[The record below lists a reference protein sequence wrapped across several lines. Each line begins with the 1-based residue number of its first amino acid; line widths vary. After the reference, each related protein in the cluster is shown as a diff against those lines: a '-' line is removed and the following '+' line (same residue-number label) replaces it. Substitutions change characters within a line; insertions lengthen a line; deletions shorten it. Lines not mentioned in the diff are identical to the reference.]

1 MTHGSVRG
9 DPRAFAERVRSWPV
23 LRRDRVRQS
32 AAVALQHVRRLRRR
46 AHERLGSDRLSHP
59 SREIEDVLLRY
70 LPQRGGVY
78 VEAGAYDGYFQSSTY
93 WLERF
98 RGWTGVLVE
107 PVPELA
113 RATRR
118 ERPRSR
124 VVECAL
130 VPRGFPSRSIEMLYG
145 GSMSLVSGAQ
155 GSDEADHAFAQLG
168 AGAGVLNGRD
178 PYRLTVPARTLSD
191 VLAESGMA
199 DIDLLSLDVEGFE
212 ASVLRGLNLDH
223 HAPRYIVVEI
233 HRSHEHVRRPEIEA
247 ALGDR
252 YVHELQIGE
261 RDHLYRRAD
270 VRPPSHDERA

>member
-59 SREIEDVLLRY
+59 SREIEDVLVRY

-130 VPRGFPSRSIEMLYG
+130 VPRGFAYRS
-145 GSMSLVSGAQ
+145 
-155 GSDEADHAFAQLG
+155 
-168 AGAGVLNGRD
+168 
-178 PYRLTVPARTLSD
+178 P
-191 VLAESGMA
+191 LASHRRNA
-199 DIDLLSLDVEGFE
+199 
-212 ASVLRGLNLDH
+212 AS
-223 HAPRYIVVEI
+223 
-233 HRSHEHVRRPEIEA
+233 
-247 ALGDR
+247 
-252 YVHELQIGE
+252 
-261 RDHLYRRAD
+261 
-270 VRPPSHDERA
+270 

>member
-1 MTHGSVRG
+1 VATRLRAARG
-9 DPRAFAERVRSWPV
+9 GR
-23 LRRDRVRQS
+23 
-32 AAVALQHVRRLRRR
+32 RRR
-46 AHERLGSDRLSHP
+46 AYERLGSDRLSHP
-59 SREIEDVLLRY
+59 SRAIEDVIVRY

-78 VEAGAYDGYFQSSTY
+78 VEAGAYDGYFESSTY

-107 PVPELA
+107 PVPDLA
-113 RATRR
+113 RAARR

-130 VPRGFPSRSIEMLYG
+130 VPSDHASGTIEMLYG

-155 GSDEADHAFAQLG
+155 GSDEADRAFAQQG
-168 AGAGVLNGRD
+168 AGAGILNGRGA
-178 PYRLTVPARTLSD
+178 YRLAVRARTLSE
-191 VLAESGMA
+191 VLTESRVT
-199 DIDLLSLDVEGFE
+199 DIDVLSLDVEGFE
-212 ASVLRGLNLDH
+212 ASVLRGLDLER

-270 VRPPSHDERA
+270 VRPPAPHERV